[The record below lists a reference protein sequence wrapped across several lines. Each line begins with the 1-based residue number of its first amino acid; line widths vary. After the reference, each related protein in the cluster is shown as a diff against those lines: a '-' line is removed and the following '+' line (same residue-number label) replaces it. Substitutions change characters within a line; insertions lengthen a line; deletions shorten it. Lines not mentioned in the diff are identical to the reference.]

1 MDMRRLREFTV
12 IADLGNLSKASL
24 RLNLGQ
30 PTLSKHVAD
39 LEAELGVKLF
49 NRTPTGLTL
58 TPSGEALLQKGRP
71 LLLEYD
77 AMVAEVR
84 RLKQVESRTVSIASF
99 AGYSPGDDLIG
110 LFSGELAAAYPGT
123 QLEVR
128 DLFSLAEPSLDCLRD
143 RKLDFCITSLPR
155 NADLRGLAH
164 RSLFLDSLVAVV
176 RKGHPL
182 SGRRSVTLDEIRHE
196 VVWTD
201 TLPGNQ
207 PAVHRFNELFCDN
220 GIPTVPYVSKA
231 DHRGGRSSRL
241 NCERGGMDL
250 AFGSMVRGLVPVPLR
265 KTCSILEIEGDPLT
279 FDIELVYRD
288 DPTDQ
293 WLGELASLLVAT
305 AAGIDPQEYRA

>member
-1 MDMRRLREFTV
+1 MDMRRLREFAV
-12 IADLGNLSKASL
+12 IADLGNLSKASI
-24 RLNLGQ
+24 RLDIGQ

-49 NRTPTGLTL
+49 NRIPTGLTL

-84 RLKQVESRTVSIASF
+84 RLKQVETRTVSIASF

-110 LFSGELAAAYPGT
+110 LFSSELAAAYPGT

-128 DLFSLAEPSLDCLRD
+128 DLFFLTEPSLDCLRD

-155 NADLRGLAH
+155 DADLRGLTH
-164 RSLFLDSLVAVV
+164 RTLFLDSLVAVV
-176 RKGHPL
+176 RTGHPL
-182 SGRRSVTLDEIRHE
+182 SGRRRVTLDEIRHE

-201 TLPGNQ
+201 TLPGNR
-207 PAVHRFNELFCDN
+207 PAAHRFNELFRDN
-220 GIPTVPYVSKA
+220 GIPTVPYISKA
-231 DHRGGRSSRL
+231 DHRGARPSRL

-250 AFGSMVRGLVPVPLR
+250 VFGSMVSGLVPVPLR
-265 KTCSILEIEGDPLT
+265 KACSILEIEGDPLT

-288 DPTDQ
+288 DPADRP
-293 WLGELASLLVAT
+293 LGEFASLLASL
-305 AAGIDPQEYRA
+305 AAGIDPREYRV